1 MTRRD
6 TPYLLAGILIACAFC
21 AALLAL
27 AIDARKY
34 TMNACV
40 GYVQGYNL
48 KP

>member
-6 TPYLLAGILIACAFC
+6 YPYLLAGILIACALC

-34 TMNACV
+34 TVNACV
-40 GYVQGYNL
+40 GYSNVYNGQ
-48 KP
+48 P